1 MTSKK
6 QTSCADPYESDA
18 ISVDEAKKRIF
29 AEIDPLKGSEKL
41 ALRSCLNRFLA
52 EDINSP
58 IDVPP
63 HANSAMD
70 GYAIAADDL
79 PTSTKKA
86 YQVSATAFAGKP
98 TQESYKS
105 GQLIRI
111 MTGAVMPKGTDT
123 VIMQEMTE
131 KNNDNTITIKAE
143 HKAGQN
149 VRRPGEDIE
158 KGSQILSVGKQ
169 ITAADLGILASLG
182 IGELR
187 VFRKPRVAFFST
199 GDELRSIGDIRG
211 AELKEGEIY
220 DSNRYTLFGML
231 KNLQVDIIDMGV
243 IGDTQEAIREAF
255 VSASEMAD
263 IVITS
268 GGVSVGEADYIKPTL
283 KKLGNTHFWKIAMK
297 PGRPLTFG
305 TLASIDNNDNDSNP
319 SWFFGLPGNPVAV
332 MVTFMQFVQPAIQY
346 LASGHVHSPITLQA
360 LCTDNIY
367 KRSGRSEFQRGIF
380 KQTTDGKLTVRRTG
394 KQGSGILTSMSLAN
408 CFIYLPSESEGIN
421 EEEMVEI
428 IPFSGSI

>member
-1 MTSKK
+1 MKSEK
-6 QTSCADPYESDA
+6 QTSCADPYEPDA
-18 ISVDEAKKRIF
+18 ISVNQAKKQIF
-29 AEIDPLKGSEKL
+29 AEINPIRGTEKL

-52 EDINSP
+52 EDIRSP
-58 IDVPP
+58 IDVPS
-63 HANSAMD
+63 HTNSAMD

-79 PTSTKKA
+79 PTSTEKT
-86 YQVSATAFAGKP
+86 YQVTATAYAGKP
-98 TQESYKS
+98 TKEPYKS

-123 VIMQEMTE
+123 VIMQEMVE
-131 KNNDNTITIKAE
+131 KNNDHTITIKAE
-143 HKAGQN
+143 HKAGIN
-149 VRRPGEDIE
+149 VRHPGEDIQ
-158 KGSQILSVGKQ
+158 KDSQLLSTGKQ

-182 IGELR
+182 IGELK

-211 AELKEGEIY
+211 ATLKQGEIY

-243 IGDTQEAIREAF
+243 ICDSQEAIREAF
-255 VSASEMAD
+255 LVASEMAD

-283 KKLGNTHFWKIAMK
+283 KELGETHFWKIAIK

-305 TLASIDNNDNDSNP
+305 TLNKKSDHA
-319 SWFFGLPGNPVAV
+319 WFFGLPGNPVAV
-332 MVTFMQFVQPAIQY
+332 MVTFMQFVQPAIYY
-346 LASGHVHSPITLQA
+346 LASGNISSPIKLQA
-360 LCTDNIY
+360 TCSDKIY
-367 KRSGRSEFQRGIF
+367 KRSGRSEFQRGTF
-380 KQTTDGKLTVRRTG
+380 KQTADGHLTVKRTG

-408 CFIYLPSESEGIN
+408 CFIHLPPESIGVNEG
-421 EEEMVEI
+421 EAVEI
-428 IPFSGSI
+428 IPFSGSF

>member
-6 QTSCADPYESDA
+6 QTSCADYYEPDA
-18 ISVDEAKKRIF
+18 ISVEDAKKIIF
-29 AEIDPLKGSEKL
+29 AEISPIEGSQKL
-41 ALRSCLNRFLA
+41 ALRNCLNRFLA

-58 IDVPP
+58 IDVPS
-63 HANSAMD
+63 HTNSAMD
-70 GYAIAADDL
+70 GYAIAAGDL
-79 PTSTKKA
+79 PTSAEKI
-86 YQVSATAFAGKP
+86 YQVSVTAFAGKP
-98 TQESYKS
+98 IIESYSS
-105 GQLIRI
+105 GRLIRI
-111 MTGAVMPKGTDT
+111 MTGAIMPKGTDT
-123 VIMQEMTE
+123 VIMQEMAE
-131 KNNDNTITIKAE
+131 KNDDNTITIKAE

-149 VRRPGEDIE
+149 VRHPGEDIQ
-158 KGSQILSVGKQ
+158 KGSQLLSAGKH

-211 AELKEGEIY
+211 ATLKEGEIY
-220 DSNRYTLFGML
+220 DSNRYTLYAML
-231 KNLQVDIIDMGV
+231 KNLHVDIIDMG
-243 IGDTQEAIREAF
+243 IICDTQEAVREAF

-283 KKLGNTHFWKIAMK
+283 KELGDTHFWKIAMK

-305 TLASIDNNDNDSNP
+305 TLTSNKGNH
-319 SWFFGLPGNPVAV
+319 SQFFGLPGNPVAV
-332 MVTFMQFVQPAIQY
+332 MVTFMQFVQPAIHY

-360 LCTDNIY
+360 ICTDKIY
-367 KRSGRSEFQRGIF
+367 KRSGRTEFQRGIF
-380 KQTTDGKLTVRRTG
+380 NQTADGKLAVKRTG

-408 CFIYLPSESEGIN
+408 CFIYLSRESTGVKEGEI
-421 EEEMVEI
+421 VEI
-428 IPFSGSI
+428 IPFSGAI